1 MLYQLFKRVTYN
13 LFSKNYVIVTIAQSD
28 PFQIHGEQFMKSKHT
43 FIYDWGS
50 KEECLIFKGLY
61 WTTLGL
67 KKTLCHYNCNGLL
80 YGNKWIMSCKIN
92 KINIII

>member
-1 MLYQLFKRVTYN
+1 MINNFKKKLKMYQNFKRFMYN

-28 PFQIHGEQFMKSKHT
+28 PFQIHGEQFMKSKHG
-43 FIYDWGS
+43 FIYDWVS

-67 KKTLCHYNCNGLL
+67 KK
-80 YGNKWIMSCKIN
+80 
-92 KINIII
+92 